1 MCMSVTCLE
10 ANQRQGTIMHAGAT
24 MDEAQITSIGQRA
37 DDLDIAVRLF
47 PHFCT
52 SFEDPHARKRNTVM
66 ICATTTI
73 LSLRNSG
80 LIPHHFLPSGFYTL
94 ELKLC

>member
-1 MCMSVTCLE
+1 MHVSDLFGGKSKT
-10 ANQRQGTIMHAGAT
+10 RYHIMHAGAT